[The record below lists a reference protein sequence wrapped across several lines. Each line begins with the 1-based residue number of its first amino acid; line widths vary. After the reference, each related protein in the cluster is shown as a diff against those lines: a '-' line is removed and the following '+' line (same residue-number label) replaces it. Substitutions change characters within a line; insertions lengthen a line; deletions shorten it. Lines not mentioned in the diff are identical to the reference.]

1 MGLILVRSMQ
11 RVLLGLAAMLVSCAG
26 APTLSGPYASRASED
41 DIQQIKRLAAHYP
54 KNMTVTAEDW
64 APLNSIIFD
73 RPDHARVEL
82 KDSRTTF
89 VFGVEKRS
97 GKWLIREHEMVS
109 YGPII
114 HRPED
119 DPEVRKE
126 ALRPQ
131 IGH

>member
-1 MGLILVRSMQ
+1 MARTVPLF
-11 RVLLGLAAMLVSCAG
+11 LAALLISCAS
-26 APTLSGPYASRASED
+26 APTISGPYASRASND
-41 DIQQIKRLAAHYP
+41 DVQQIKRLAAHHP
-54 KNMTVTAEDW
+54 KNMTVTPEDW
-64 APLNSIIFD
+64 APLHSITFD

-89 VFGVEKRS
+89 VFGVERRS
-97 GKWLIREHEMVS
+97 GKWLIREREMVS

-114 HRPED
+114 HGPGD
-119 DPEVRKE
+119 DPEARKE